1 MIHGSVHEMRSR
13 GFNISQI
20 AETLNVSRNRVYN
33 YLSMDKEAFQ
43 TWESQ
48 KARRSRK
55 LDPYRE
61 EILKW
66 LRDYPALKAS
76 QVQDWLKERHPE
88 LLVGESTIRLYV
100 RDLRREHGIR
110 KPKDEK
116 ERQFVAIPEPPPGR
130 QTQVDFGT
138 VRLRHEDG
146 NESVGRFISFVLSHS
161 RYKYVEWL
169 DRPFTVKDMV
179 RCHENAFRFFGG
191 MTTEMVYDQDAL
203 IAVSENAGDLLLTE
217 GFQSY
222 VSFRGF
228 DVHLCRARDPQSK
241 GKVER
246 VVQYVKGNFVPGR
259 RYHDLADWNK
269 RTIEWLDRTAN
280 HKRHETT
287 KKRPCEAHSLEKQH
301 LDKISS
307 PVSFETNLTSSV
319 SRTVHKDN
327 TIRYAGARYSVPIG
341 TYQYGEKRVVHVS
354 ERASQKTI
362 VIVDGETGEILCEHG
377 IASEK
382 GELVHDPNHGHD
394 QASRLL
400 VHTADLYAQYGDDES
415 ARLFLDQLII
425 RYPRYVRDQ
434 FDVIR
439 RLDTYKKV
447 DIVAE
452 MSRLYGTGQV
462 SANLLAQNLHSG
474 HGGVSVATREL
485 DPYISLMTGG
495 VKR

>member
-1 MIHGSVHEMRSR
+1 MIHGSVHEMRAR

-33 YLSMDKEAFQ
+33 YLSMDQETFQ
-43 TWESQ
+43 TWERQ
-48 KARRSRK
+48 KARRTRK

-66 LRDYPALKAS
+66 LQEYPTLKAS
-76 QVQDWLKERHPE
+76 QIEDWLKERYPE
-88 LLVGESTIRLYV
+88 LLVGESTVRLYV
-100 RDLRREHGIR
+100 RDLRRDHGIR
-110 KPKDEK
+110 KVVK
-116 ERQFVAIPEPPPGR
+116 ERQFVAIPELPPGR
-130 QTQVDFGT
+130 QTQVDFGMA
-138 VRLRHEDG
+138 RLGHEDG
-146 NESVGRFISFVLSHS
+146 SESIGRFISFVLSHS

-287 KKRPCEAHSLEKQH
+287 KKRPCEVHSLEKQH

-307 PVSFETNLTSSV
+307 PVSFETNLVSSV

-341 TYQYGEKRVVHVS
+341 TYQDREKRIVQVLERTS
-354 ERASQKTI
+354 ENTL
-362 VIVDGETGEILCEHG
+362 VIVDDETGEIICEHG
-377 IASEK
+377 LASEK
-382 GELVHDPNHGHD
+382 GELVHDADHGHD
-394 QASRLL
+394 QTRRLL
-400 VHTADLYAQYGDDES
+400 AQTEDLYARFGDEEK
-415 ARLFLDQLII
+415 AKLFLDQIVI

-439 RLDTYKKV
+439 RLDSYKKL

-452 MSRLYGTGQV
+452 MTRLYETGQV

-474 HGGVSVATREL
+474 REGVSVAIREL

-495 VKR
+495 LRS